1 MKGKKY
7 KVVSV
12 RYNTNSD
19 DETNCW
25 RVICDGVE
33 YQTNKVV
40 MNGKVDTTKDWMGND
55 VGFKHHI
62 TISNAHVDYGVDY
75 TLIQSCNKRLFKDIL
90 KTITYRILGT
100 SVTFGIGY
108 ITTSSVGVA
117 VTLGFSDLL
126 LKPLVYFI
134 HERLWGLYKN

>member
-19 DETNCW
+19 GETNCW

-40 MNGKVDTTKDWMGND
+40 INGRVDTTKDWMGKPL
-55 VGFKHHI
+55 GFKHHI